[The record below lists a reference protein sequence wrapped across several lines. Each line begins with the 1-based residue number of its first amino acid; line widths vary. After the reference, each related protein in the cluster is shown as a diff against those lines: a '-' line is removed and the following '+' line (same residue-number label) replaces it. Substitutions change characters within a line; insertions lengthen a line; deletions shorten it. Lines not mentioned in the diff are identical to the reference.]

1 MANKDFY
8 DILGVSKSASES
20 EIKSAYRKLA
30 LKWHP
35 DRNKSAEAT
44 EKFKEVNEAY
54 EVLSD
59 KNKRAKYDQFGHA
72 AFGGGTGFNPFGQQS
87 GNPFAGY
94 YSTGGNINFE
104 DLFGGADGFSDPFD
118 IFSSFFGGQAR
129 GGRQARTHYSMTIDF
144 MEAVTGVEKTLVHQ
158 GKQYTIKVPAGIDE
172 GNRMR
177 FDNFDVSFNIRP
189 HKQFKRE
196 GANVIVNQNLSFV
209 TAILGGE
216 VTIPTLD
223 GDLKIRVK
231 PGTQPETVIRL
242 TGKGIKVLNASR
254 HGDLYIRFVVTLPTK
269 LTSHQKSLLKDFQG
283 DYLQNNPITWFYK
296 LNMLNQKSTLE
307 AKWVKH

>member
-1 MANKDFY
+1 MATKDFY
-8 DILGVSKSASES
+8 DILGVSKSATDA

-94 YSTGGNINFE
+94 YSSGGNINFE

-129 GGRQARTHYSMTIDF
+129 GRTARTHYSMTIDF
-144 MEAVTGVEKTLVHQ
+144 MEAVNGVEKNLTHQ
-158 GKQYTIKVPAGIDE
+158 GKQYTIKVPSGIDE

-177 FDNFDVSFNIRP
+177 FDNFDVSCNIRP
-189 HKQFKRE
+189 HKVFKRE
-196 GANVIVNQNLSFV
+196 GADVSVNQDLDFV

-216 VTIPTLD
+216 ATIQTLD

-231 PGTQPETVIRL
+231 PGTQPETVLRL
-242 TGKGIKVLNASR
+242 SGKGIKVLNSSR
-254 HGDLYIRFVVTLPTK
+254 YGDLYIRFVITLPTK
-269 LTSHQKSLLKDFQG
+269 LTSKQKSLLKEFQE
-283 DYLQNNPITWFYK
+283 DQ
-296 LNMLNQKSTLE
+296 
-307 AKWVKH
+307 

>member
-1 MANKDFY
+1 MANRDFY

-35 DRNKSAEAT
+35 DRNKEKDAT

-72 AFGGGTGFNPFGQQS
+72 AFGGGTGYNPFGQQS
-87 GNPFAGY
+87 GNPFASY
-94 YSTGGNINFE
+94 YSSGGNINFE

-118 IFSSFFGGQAR
+118 IFSSFFGGQTR
-129 GGRQARTHYSMTIDF
+129 GRTARTHYSITIDF
-144 MEAVTGVEKTLVHQ
+144 FEAVHGAEKTIVHQ
-158 GKQYTIKVPAGIDE
+158 GKEYTIKIPAGIDE

-177 FDNFDVSFNIRP
+177 FDQFDISFNIRP

-196 GANVIVNQNLSFV
+196 GVNVIVNQDLDFI

-231 PGTQPETVIRL
+231 PGTQPETVLRL
-242 TGKGIKVLNASR
+242 SGKGIKALNSTR
-254 HGDLYIRFVVTLPTK
+254 RGDLYIRFMVKLPTR
-269 LTSHQKSLLKDFQG
+269 LSSHQKSLLKEFQ
-283 DYLQNNPITWFYK
+283 DT
-296 LNMLNQKSTLE
+296 
-307 AKWVKH
+307 

>member
-1 MANKDFY
+1 MANRDLY
-8 DILGVSKSASES
+8 DILGVPKTASEA

-35 DRNKSAEAT
+35 DRNKEKDAT

-54 EVLSD
+54 EVLSN
-59 KNKRAKYDQFGHA
+59 KEKRAKYDQFGHA

-94 YSTGGNINFE
+94 YSNGGNINFE

-118 IFSSFFGGQAR
+118 IFSSFFGGQTR
-129 GGRQARTHYSMTIDF
+129 GRTARTHYSMTIDF
-144 MEAVTGVEKTLVHQ
+144 LEAVNGVEKTLVHQ

-189 HKQFKRE
+189 HKVFKRE
-196 GANVIVNQNLSFV
+196 AANIIVNQDLDFV
-209 TAILGGE
+209 TAITGGE
-216 VTIPTLD
+216 VSIPTLD

-231 PGTQPETVIRL
+231 AGTQPETVLRL
-242 TGKGIKVLNASR
+242 SGKGVKILNTSR
-254 HGDLYIRFVVTLPTK
+254 RGDLYVRFVVTLPTK
-269 LTSHQKSLLKDFQG
+269 ISRKQKALLEEFKQ
-283 DYLQNNPITWFYK
+283 
-296 LNMLNQKSTLE
+296 
-307 AKWVKH
+307 A